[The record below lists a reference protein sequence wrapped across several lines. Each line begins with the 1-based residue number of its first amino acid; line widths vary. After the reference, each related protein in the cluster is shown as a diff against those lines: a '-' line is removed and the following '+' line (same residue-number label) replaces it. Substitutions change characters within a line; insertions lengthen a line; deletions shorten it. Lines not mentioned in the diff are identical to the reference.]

1 VQHAPPAAIVLDNH
15 LNLEYSTGI
24 FCSIAMSTFVVMQV
38 NTCIRVAQKY
48 NYRKTN
54 IYNRAISMYA
64 CRAGRLIPESGASP
78 ADFLCQQGSNF
89 GYRYAFPPFA

>member
-54 IYNRAISMYA
+54 IYKRVISMYA
-64 CRAGRLIPESGASP
+64 CRAGRPIPGAACRP
-78 ADFLCQQGSNF
+78 RIFLCQQGSNF
-89 GYRYAFPPFA
+89 GYRYAFPPLA